1 MLASAIYGATGI
13 ATGVQLWWLMSWAIW
28 GVPLNPLEYV
38 GLLGS
43 AVLLTAAVLGLR
55 KRRNAKFLASGGLLL
70 LWPFYA
76 ILIYATWLTPSV
88 SFTFRAATI
97 GSVPAAML
105 LGSTVYAGM
114 KVSAS
119 WRAHRSPKA

>member
-1 MLASAIYGATGI
+1 MFTLTIYGATAI
-13 ATGVQLWWLMSWAIW
+13 ATGVQLWWLMPWAIW
-28 GVPLNPLEYV
+28 GARLTPLEYI

-43 AVLLTAAVLGLR
+43 AVLLAAAVLALR
-55 KRRNAKFLASGGLLL
+55 KHRNVQFLALGGLLL

-76 ILIYATWLTPSV
+76 VLMYATWLTPSA

-105 LGSTVYAGM
+105 LGATAYAGM
-114 KVSAS
+114 QVSAS
-119 WRAHRSPKA
+119 WRTRRSPQA